1 MTKSRF
7 SAWAGLMA
15 VAKDE
20 KTTEFEN
27 MIAQAEAAVAALR
40 DTYRQQLASDV
51 AELCAIWERLEAG
64 EPVEKTLE
72 ALHAVAHN
80 VKGQGG
86 SFGYGLVTEI
96 GASFCDYLRSG
107 ERRSPEELNIVHMH
121 IRMLKSVSDHDIS
134 GDGGETGRRIVEK
147 LRLLTGREDD

>member
-1 MTKSRF
+1 
-7 SAWAGLMA
+7 MA

-20 KTTEFEN
+20 KTTEFESL
-27 MIAQAEAAVAALR
+27 IAQAEAAVEALR

-51 AELCAIWERLEAG
+51 AELCDIWERFEAS

-121 IRMLKSVSDHDIS
+121 IRMLKNVSDNDIS

>member
-1 MTKSRF
+1 
-7 SAWAGLMA
+7 MA

-20 KTTEFEN
+20 KTTEFESL
-27 MIAQAEAAVAALR
+27 IAQAEAAVEALR

-51 AELCAIWERLEAG
+51 AELCDIWERFEAG

-121 IRMLKSVSDHDIS
+121 IRMLKSVSDNDIS

-147 LRLLTGREDD
+147 LHLLTGHEDD

>member
-1 MTKSRF
+1 
-7 SAWAGLMA
+7 MA

-20 KTTEFEN
+20 KTTEFESL
-27 MIAQAEAAVAALR
+27 IAQAEAAVEALR

-51 AELCAIWERLEAG
+51 AELCDIWERFEAG

-86 SFGYGLVTEI
+86 SFGYRLVTEI

-121 IRMLKSVSDHDIS
+121 IRMLKSVSDNDIS

-147 LRLLTGREDD
+147 LHLLTGHEDD